1 MRTRFSRT
9 GVSAAVAVEKSTS
22 ILRGSAVSIVAIA
35 SLSAVA
41 AVAQSTAPLGLEEII
56 VTATKRPEAARDISG
71 SVSAYSGEQL
81 EQLGA
86 ETMEDYVTRLPGVV
100 FNQQTP
106 GDSTVTVRGVSTGQD
121 PGQGTT
127 GYFINDVPLSDPGF
141 SIGTPD
147 IDTFDVDNIVVL
159 RGPQGTLF
167 GSGTLGGAINYQ
179 AARPVLTQFD
189 MRLQGTVDSTED
201 GSDGDAERI
210 MFNVPIVADK
220 FAVRGV
226 YSNRNIAGYLDN
238 IGTGQQDSNSTR
250 IEGGR
255 FQALWQPSEH
265 TSINYLYLEQT
276 TDNAD
281 GYAERIGLGLQ
292 QRSTLVPESSHFNTV
307 INTLRLDQQVSFGI
321 LTAIVTQHRK
331 ENNHVR
337 DVTDPVFGIP
347 NLGGTGPL
355 TVTQAA
361 EAEGTTYEVRFASA
375 PGGSIEY
382 LIGVMHDE
390 TDQEVAQSVNDPG
403 SAATLDLLIG
413 PGAGAA
419 LAPGDRTLTIF
430 LPFQSK
436 ESAIFGE
443 VTYRFND
450 AWKATVGG
458 RAFQQEISSQTA
470 SSGIIAQ
477 ILTGASPVNFVG
489 PPAKEEGFN
498 PKFSLSWTPDDRF
511 MAYGL
516 VSKGFRIGGPN
527 VTPSLPGQPVPAA
540 FESDSLINY
549 EVGIRS
555 DLVGGHLLLDLTG
568 FFIDWDNIQLN
579 RQTTSSLNFGINA
592 GAAEVYGIE
601 ASTALQIVDGL
612 TLRSA
617 LTYTDAT
624 ISEDIPGYPIATVG
638 AVPAGSELP
647 GASDWLVSNVL
658 TYEWSAGSLEPS
670 LALLQRYVSEAPSAI
685 DGGFVEGDYNVF
697 DARFRLNWDRF
708 GVTAFVENIGDERG
722 VVQADD
728 VERIYIRPRTFGI
741 TIDFKL

>member
-1 MRTRFSRT
+1 MTTRIDRA
-9 GVSAAVAVEKSTS
+9 GLSAAVAVGMRTS
-22 ILRGSAVSIVAIA
+22 FLRGSAVSVLAIA
-35 SLSAVA
+35 SLGSTA
-41 AVAQSTAPLGLEEII
+41 ALAQSASPSALEEII

-81 EQLGA
+81 EKLGA
-86 ETMEDYVTRLPGVV
+86 ETMADYVTRIPGVV
-100 FNQQTP
+100 FNQDTP

-179 AARPVLTQFD
+179 AARPVLTKFD

-201 GSDGDAERI
+201 GGDGDAERI
-210 MFNVPIVADK
+210 MLNAPIVSDK
-220 FAVRGV
+220 FAVRAV
-226 YSNRNIAGYLDN
+226 YSNRNIAGYVDN
-238 IGTGQQDSNSTR
+238 IGAGRKDSNSTR

-255 FQALWQPSEH
+255 FQALWQASER
-265 TSINYLYLEQT
+265 TSINYLYLKQN

-281 GYAERIGLGLQ
+281 GYAERVGLGPQ
-292 QRSTLVPESSHFNTV
+292 QRSTVVPEVSHFSTE
-307 INTLRLDQQVSFGI
+307 INNLRLDQEVSFGT
-321 LTAIVTQHRK
+321 LTAMATNHRK
-331 ENNHVR
+331 ENSHVQ

-355 TVTQAA
+355 TVRQVA

-375 PGGSIEY
+375 PGGSIDY

-390 TDQEVAQSVNDPG
+390 TDQEVAQSINDPG
-403 SAATLDLLIG
+403 SAATLDLLFG

-419 LAPGDRTLTIF
+419 LAPGDRTFTVF

-436 ESAIFGE
+436 ETAVFGE
-443 VTYRFND
+443 LTYHFND
-450 AWKATVGG
+450 AWKATFGG
-458 RAFQQEISSQTA
+458 RAFQQEISSETA

-477 ILTGASPVNFVG
+477 ILTGASPSNFVG

-498 PKFSLSWTPDDRF
+498 PKFSLSWTPSGDF
-511 MAYGL
+511 MAYAL

-527 VTPSLPGQPVPAA
+527 VTPSLPGQPVPRD

-555 DLVGGHLLLDLTG
+555 DLADGRLLLDVTG

-579 RQTTSSLNFGINA
+579 RQTTSSLSFGINA
-592 GAAEVYGIE
+592 GAAEVYGVE
-601 ASTALQIVDGL
+601 ASTALRIVDGL
-612 TLRSA
+612 TLRTA
-617 LTYTDAT
+617 VTYTDAT
-624 ISEDIPGYPIATVG
+624 ISEEIPGYPDVTVG
-638 AVPAGSELP
+638 AVPAGSQLP

-670 LALLQRYVSEAPSAI
+670 LALSQRYVSEAPSAI
-685 DGGFVEGDYNVF
+685 DGGSVEGDYNVF

-708 GVTAFVENIGDERG
+708 GITAFVENIGDERG
-722 VVQADD
+722 VVQATDL
-728 VERIYIRPRTFGI
+728 ERTYIRPRTYGI

>member
-1 MRTRFSRT
+1 MRTRFGRS
-9 GVSAAVAVEKSTS
+9 GVPAAAAVEMRTS
-22 ILRGSAVSIVAIA
+22 LSRGSAVAVLAIA
-35 SLSAVA
+35 SLSSA
-41 AVAQSTAPLGLEEII
+41 AAFAQSASPTALEEII

-100 FNQQTP
+100 FNQQRP
-106 GDSTVTVRGVSTGQD
+106 GDSTITLRGVSTGQD

-179 AARPVLTQFD
+179 ATRPALTKFD
-189 MRLQGTVDSTED
+189 MHLQGTFDSTED
-201 GSDGDAERI
+201 GDDGDAERV
-210 MFNVPIVADK
+210 MLNVPIVSDK
-220 FAVRGV
+220 FAVRAV

-238 IGTGQQDSNSTR
+238 IGTGRKDSNSTR

-255 FQALWQPSEH
+255 FQALWQAGEH
-265 TSINYLYLEQT
+265 TSINYLYLKQD

-281 GYAERIGLGLQ
+281 GYAERIGLGPQ
-292 QRSTLVPESSHFNTV
+292 QRSTLVPEASRFSTE
-307 INTLRLDQQVSFGI
+307 INNLRLDQEFSFGT
-321 LTAIVTQHRK
+321 LTAMATKHRK
-331 ENNHVR
+331 QNRDVQ
-337 DVTDPVFGIP
+337 DVTDPAFGIP

-355 TVTQAA
+355 TVTQNAQ
-361 EAEGTTYEVRFASA
+361 AEGTTFEVRFASA
-375 PGGSIEY
+375 PGGSIDY
-382 LIGVMHDE
+382 LIGIMHDE
-390 TDQEVAQSVNDPG
+390 TDQEVAQSISDPG
-403 SAATLDLLIG
+403 SAATLDFLIG

-419 LAPGDRTLTIF
+419 LAPADRTLSIF

-436 ESAIFGE
+436 ETAAFGE
-443 VTYRFND
+443 LTYHFND
-450 AWKATVGG
+450 AWQATFGG
-458 RAFQQEISSQTA
+458 RAFQQEIASETA

-477 ILTGASPVNFVG
+477 ILTGASPSNFLG

-498 PKFSLSWTPDDRF
+498 PKFSLTWTASEDF
-511 MAYGL
+511 MAYAL

-527 VTPSLPGQPVPAA
+527 VTPSLPGQPVPPA

-555 DLVGGHLLLDLTG
+555 DLAGGRVLLDVTG

-592 GAAEVYGIE
+592 GAAEVYGVE
-601 ASTALQIVDGL
+601 ASTALRIVEGL
-612 TLRSA
+612 TLRTA

-624 ISEDIPGYPIATVG
+624 VSEEIPGYPDATIG
-638 AVPAGSELP
+638 AVPAGSQLP

-658 TYEWSAGSLEPS
+658 TYEWSAGSLDPS
-670 LALLQRYVSEAPSAI
+670 LALSQRYVSEAPSAI

-697 DARFRLNWDRF
+697 DARVRLNWDRF
-708 GVTAFVENIGDERG
+708 GITAFVENIGDERG
-722 VVQADD
+722 VVQANDL
-728 VERIYIRPRTFGI
+728 ERIYLRPRTFGV

>member
-1 MRTRFSRT
+1 
-9 GVSAAVAVEKSTS
+9 V
-22 ILRGSAVSIVAIA
+22 
-35 SLSAVA
+35 
-41 AVAQSTAPLGLEEII
+41 LEEII

-100 FNQQTP
+100 FNQERP
-106 GDSTVTVRGVSTGQD
+106 GDSTITVRGVSTGQD

-179 AARPVLTQFD
+179 ATRPVLTKFD
-189 MRLQGTVDSTED
+189 MRLQATVDSTEE

-210 MFNVPIVADK
+210 MLNVPIVSDK
-220 FAVRGV
+220 FAVRAV

-238 IGTGQQDSNSTR
+238 VGTGQKDSNSTS

-255 FQALWQPSEH
+255 FQALWQPGER
-265 TSINYLYLEQT
+265 TSINYLYLKQD

-281 GYAERIGLGLQ
+281 GYAERIGLGRQ
-292 QRSTLVPESSHFNTV
+292 QRSTLVPEFSNFSTEIHN
-307 INTLRLDQQVSFGI
+307 LRLDQEFSLGT
-321 LTAIVTQHRK
+321 LTALATNHRK
-331 ENNHVR
+331 ENS
-337 DVTDPVFGIP
+337 DVQDISDPAFGIP

-355 TVTQAA
+355 TVRQDA

-390 TDQEVAQSVNDPG
+390 TDQEVAQSINDPG

-413 PGAGAA
+413 PGAGAL

-436 ESAIFGE
+436 ETALFGE
-443 VTYRFND
+443 VTYHFND
-450 AWKATVGG
+450 AWKATLGG
-458 RAFQQEISSQTA
+458 RAFQQEISSETV

-477 ILTGASPVNFVG
+477 ILTGATPSNFVG

-498 PKFSLSWTPDDRF
+498 PKFSLTWTPTADF

-527 VTPSLPGQPVPAA
+527 VTPSLPGQPVPRA

-549 EVGIRS
+549 ELGLRS
-555 DLVGGHLLLDLTG
+555 DLVDGRLQLDVTG

-592 GAAEVYGIE
+592 GAAEVYGVE
-601 ASTALQIVDGL
+601 ASTALRIVAGL
-612 TLRSA
+612 TLRTA

-624 ISEDIPGYPIATVG
+624 ISEAIPGYPVATIG
-638 AVPAGSELP
+638 AIPAGSQLP
-647 GASDWLVSNVL
+647 GASEWLVANAL
-658 TYEWSAGSLEPS
+658 TYEWSAGSLDPS
-670 LALLQRYVSEAPSAI
+670 LSVSQRYVSEAPSSI
-685 DGGFVEGDYNVF
+685 DGGFVEGDYNIF

-708 GVTAFVENIGDERG
+708 GITAFVENIGDERG
-722 VVQADD
+722 IVQATTL
-728 VERIYIRPRTFGI
+728 ERTYLRPRTVGV

>member
-1 MRTRFSRT
+1 MTTRFGRT
-9 GVSAAVAVEKSTS
+9 GVPVAAAVEMSTS
-22 ILRGSAVSIVAIA
+22 LLRGSAVSILAIA
-35 SLSAVA
+35 SLGSATA
-41 AVAQSTAPLGLEEII
+41 FAQDASPYALEEIV
-56 VTATKRPEAARDISG
+56 VTATKRPEAVRDISG

-106 GDSTVTVRGVSTGQD
+106 GDSTITVRGVSTGQD

-179 AARPVLTQFD
+179 AARPVVTQFD
-189 MRLQGTVDSTED
+189 MRVQGVVDAIED
-201 GSDGDAERI
+201 GDAGDAERI
-210 MFNVPIVADK
+210 MLNVPIVSDK
-220 FAVRGV
+220 LAVRAV
-226 YSNRNIAGYLDN
+226 YANRNIAGYLDN
-238 IGTGQQDSNSTR
+238 IGTGQKDSNSTR

-255 FQALWQPSEH
+255 FQALWQPGEH
-265 TSINYLYLEQT
+265 TAINYLYLEQT

-281 GYAERIGLGLQ
+281 GYAQRIGLGPQ
-292 QRSTLVPESSHFNTV
+292 QRNTLVPESSHFNTV
-307 INTLRLDQQVSFGI
+307 INNLRVDQQVSFGT
-321 LTAIVTQHRK
+321 LTAIATNHRK
-331 ENNHVR
+331 ENSHVQ
-337 DVTDPVFGIP
+337 DLTDPVFGLP
-347 NLGGTGPL
+347 NLGGTGPI
-355 TVTQAA
+355 TVTQNAH
-361 EAEGTTYEVRFASA
+361 AEGTTYEVRFASA
-375 PGGSIEY
+375 PGGGIDY

-390 TDQEVAQSVNDPG
+390 TDQEVGQSVNDPG
-403 SAATLDLLIG
+403 SAATLDLLFG

-419 LAPGDRTLTIF
+419 LAPADRTLTIF

-436 ESAIFGE
+436 ETAVFGE
-443 VTYRFND
+443 LTYHFND
-450 AWKATVGG
+450 AWKATFGG
-458 RAFQQEISSQTA
+458 RAFQQEISSETA

-477 ILTGASPVNFVG
+477 ILTGASPSNFVG

-498 PKFSLSWTPDDRF
+498 PKFSVSWTPSDDF

-527 VTPSLPGQPVPAA
+527 VTPSLPGQPVPRA

-555 DLVGGHLLLDLTG
+555 DLADGRLQLDVTG

-592 GAAEVYGIE
+592 GAAEVYGVE
-601 ASTALQIVDGL
+601 ASTALRIVAGL
-612 TLRSA
+612 TLKSA

-624 ISEDIPGYPIATVG
+624 ISEAIPGYPVATIG
-638 AVPAGSELP
+638 AIPAGSELP

-658 TYEWSAGSLEPS
+658 TYEWSAGSFDPS
-670 LALLQRYVSEAPSAI
+670 LALSQRFVSEAPSAI
-685 DGGFVEGDYNVF
+685 DGTSVEGDYNVL

-708 GVTAFVENIGDERG
+708 GITAFVENIGDERG
-722 VVQADD
+722 IVQATDL
-728 VERIYIRPRTFGI
+728 ERTYIRPRTFGI